1 MCAWPISFIADL
13 GKIQVYSYRVLSMYM
28 TSDSFIGRI
37 VDKVTGED
45 EEESESCCCEMSI
58 EEVDKSD
65 TDD

>member
-1 MCAWPISFIADL
+1 
-13 GKIQVYSYRVLSMYM
+13 MYM

-45 EEESESCCCEMSI
+45 KEESEGCCCEMSI
-58 EEVDKSD
+58 EEVDESD